1 MMLQPVMNELFNK
14 TVFSRLKPISRLFL
28 ARRNLMINLPLTGLL
43 SLGSMQAVL
52 AAEAVLPEVQVSGE
66 AEKETPTSVVRGY
79 TAKRSATATKTDT
92 SILETPQSISVITAD
107 QIEDQRA
114 QSIQEV
120 LRYTAGVVA
129 DQYGLDSRSDAYAIR
144 GMDATQYLNGLR
156 QVNTFY
162 SETIRPDPYAMERV
176 EVLRGPSSM
185 LYGSGGVG
193 GIVNLV
199 SKRPQTETKREMS
212 VILGN
217 YQRKQLQADFTGPVA
232 DSDTLFYRLVLL
244 GRDSESQVKYANDER
259 TLIAP
264 SLTWKPNDRTSL
276 TLLTQY
282 QRNDGRPTP
291 QFLPW
296 SGVLRPNPNG
306 KIPYNTYIGDPG
318 FDKYVSESTHL
329 GWSLEHAFNE
339 HLKFRQNAR
348 YTSST
353 NNYSS
358 LYPNSFSANPY
369 IDANQRV
376 LDRYVDVSKTNS
388 KTVNLDNHL
397 QANFNTGEF
406 SHTLLLGLDVGR
418 FRQAKLAGSDL
429 GALNPIDVYDPVYTP
444 VDTSGLQLNSS
455 FSRLINTGVYL
466 QDQVRYKQWI
476 LTAGVRRDEVKNEA
490 EGQDTKRD
498 QATTERYGLTYVA
511 ENGLAPYISY
521 AESFLPVAGTAAGGS
536 LFNPQRGKQWEL
548 GIKYEPTGSR
558 TRLTAAIFDI
568 HDQNR
573 TTPDP
578 ASPMN
583 AIQKGEV
590 HTRGLELEATS
601 SLTSHLNLIAS
612 YSYTDARYSK
622 STNPEE
628 QGNQVETIPKHLAS
642 AWAVERFAIG
652 DIHGWRAGLGVRYIG
667 SSGDNFDQIKAPS
680 VTLVDAML
688 GLDYGSWRYAVN
700 ASNLFDKEYVS
711 TCIARGDC
719 WLGAKRQ
726 VIASATYYW

>member
-1 MMLQPVMNELFNK
+1 MKYHSRRAQTTAILLASMLYSQQNH
-14 TVFSRLKPISRLFL
+14 
-28 ARRNLMINLPLTGLL
+28 
-43 SLGSMQAVL
+43 
-52 AAEAVLPEVQVSGE
+52 AAETVLPEVQVSGQS
-66 AEKETPTSVVRGY
+66 EKETPTSAVRGY

-92 SILETPQSISVITAD
+92 SILETAQSISVITAD

-156 QVNTFY
+156 QINTFY

-185 LYGSGGVG
+185 LYGAGGVG

-212 VILGN
+212 VMLGN

-232 DSDTLFYRLVLL
+232 DSNTLFYRLVLL

-264 SLTWKPNDRTSL
+264 SLTWKPNDKTSL
-276 TLLTQY
+276 TLLAQY

-296 SGVLRPNPNG
+296 SGVVRPNPNG
-306 KIPYNTYIGDPG
+306 KIPYDTYLGDPS
-318 FDKYVSESTHL
+318 FDRYVSESTHL
-329 GWSLEHAFNE
+329 GWALEHAFND

-358 LYPNSFSANPY
+358 LYPDSFSANPY

-376 LDRYVDVSKTNS
+376 LNRYVDISKTNS

-406 SHTLLLGLDVGR
+406 SHTLLLGLDFGR
-418 FRQAKLAGSDL
+418 FRQAKVAGFVGGS
-429 GALNPIDVYDPVYTP
+429 ANPIDVYNPVYNP
-444 VDTSGLQLNSS
+444 VDTTGLELNSS
-455 FSRLINTGVYL
+455 FSRLVNTGVYL
-466 QDQVRYKQWI
+466 QDQVRYQKWI
-476 LTAGVRRDEVKNEA
+476 LTAGVRRDEAKNEA
-490 EGQDTKRD
+490 QGAETQRD

-511 ENGLAPYISY
+511 DNGLAPYISY
-521 AESFLPVAGTAAGGS
+521 AESFLPVAGTDASGS
-536 LFNPQRGKQWEL
+536 MFKPQRGKQWEV
-548 GIKYEPTGSR
+548 GIKYEPPGSR
-558 TRLTAAIFDI
+558 TRLTAALFDMR
-568 HDQNR
+568 DENR
-573 TTPDP
+573 LTSLPP
-578 ASPMN
+578 NN
-583 AIQKGEV
+583 AVQKGEIR
-590 HTRGLELEATS
+590 TRGLELEATS
-601 SLTSHLNLIAS
+601 SLTSHLNLIAN
-612 YSYTDARYSK
+612 YSYNDARYNK
-622 STNPEE
+622 SDNPAE

-642 AWAVERFAIG
+642 AWAVQRFAIG

-667 SSGDNFDQIKAPS
+667 SSQDNFAQVKAPN

>member
-1 MMLQPVMNELFNK
+1 MFLPLISK
-14 TVFSRLKPISRLFL
+14 STFSQFKLLPL
-28 ARRNLMINLPLTGLL
+28 RRNLLLTGLL
-43 SLGSMQAVL
+43 TVNCLQPAL
-52 AAEAVLPEVQVSGE
+52 AAETVLPEVQVSDKGE
-66 AEKETPTSVVRGY
+66 QETPTSAVRGY
-79 TAKRSATATKTDT
+79 VAKRSATATKTDT

-129 DQYGLDSRSDAYAIR
+129 DQYGLDSRSDGYAIR

-156 QVNTFY
+156 QINTFY
-162 SETIRPDPYAMERV
+162 SESIRPDPYAMERV

-185 LYGSGGVG
+185 LYGAGGVG

-212 VILGN
+212 VMLGN

-232 DSDTLFYRLVLL
+232 DSNTLFYRLVLL

-306 KIPYNTYIGDPG
+306 KIPFNTYIGDPG
-318 FDKYVSESTHL
+318 FDRYVAESTHL
-329 GWSLEHAFNE
+329 GWSLEHAFND
-339 HLKFRQNAR
+339 HLTFRQNAR

-353 NNYSS
+353 NDYRT
-358 LYPNSFSANPY
+358 LYPNSFSASPY

-376 LDRYVDVSKTNS
+376 LDRYVDVSQTNS

-397 QANFNTGEF
+397 QAVFNTGDF
-406 SHTLLLGLDVGR
+406 SHTVLLGLDIGR
-418 FRQAKLAGSDL
+418 FRQSKLAGFDD
-429 GALNPIDVYDPVYTP
+429 GTLNPIDVYNPVYTP
-444 VDTSGLQLNSS
+444 VNTSGLTLAPSS
-455 FSRLINTGVYL
+455 SRLINTGVYL
-466 QDQVRYKQWI
+466 QDQIRYKQWI
-476 LTAGVRRDEVKNEA
+476 LTAGLRRDRAKNEA
-490 EGQDTKRD
+490 EGQETQHD

-511 ENGLAPYISY
+511 QNGLAPYISY
-521 AESFLPVAGTAAGGS
+521 AESFLPVAGTNASGDMYK
-536 LFNPQRGKQWEL
+536 PQRGKQWEV
-548 GIKYEPTGSR
+548 GIKYEPPGSR
-558 TRLTAAIFDI
+558 TRLTAALFDMR
-568 HDQNR
+568 DTNR
-573 TTPDP
+573 LTTGLLNT
-578 ASPMN
+578 AV
-583 AIQKGEV
+583 QKGEIR
-590 HTRGLELEATS
+590 TRGLELEATT
-601 SLTSHLNLIAS
+601 SLTSHLNLIAN
-612 YSYTDARYSK
+612 YSYNDARYNK
-622 STNPEE
+622 SDNPAE

-642 AWAVERFAIG
+642 VWGIQRFALG

-667 SSGDNFDQIKAPS
+667 SSGDNFEQIKTPS